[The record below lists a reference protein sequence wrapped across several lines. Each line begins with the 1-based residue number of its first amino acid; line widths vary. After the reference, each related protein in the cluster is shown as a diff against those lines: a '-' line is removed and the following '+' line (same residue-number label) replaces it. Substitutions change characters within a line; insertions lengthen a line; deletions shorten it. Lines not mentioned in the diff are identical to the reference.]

1 MKIVVT
7 GATGMIGK
15 PLCRR
20 LLDDGHELIILS
32 RSAAK
37 TAEIFPDSEI
47 ISWDAV
53 SEPPPARL
61 LQGAEAAV
69 HLAGESIAERW
80 TKQRKEAIHDSR
92 VFGTR
97 NLVHGL
103 LACEPKPRLLLSA
116 SAVGFYGNT
125 QDETVDESSPAGKG
139 FLAGVGVRWEEEALP
154 AAEAGMRL
162 VLLRSGIVLDA
173 SGGALGKMLTPFKL
187 GLGGRLGNGRQYMSW
202 IHLEDQVRAILHC
215 FNKEEV
221 HGPVNL
227 VAPNPV
233 SNKEFTRTLAKVL
246 RRPAFLP
253 APAFILRLVLGEMAE
268 QMLLQGQRV
277 EPGVLQRTGFE
288 FQHPRLEKALR
299 DLL

>member
-7 GATGMIGK
+7 GATGMIGR

-20 LLDDGHELIILS
+20 LLDDGHELVILT
-32 RSAAK
+32 RSSSK
-37 TAEIFPDSEI
+37 TAQVFPDSEI

-61 LQGAEAAV
+61 MQGARAAI

-80 TKQRKEAIHDSR
+80 TKQRKAAIHDSR

-103 LACEPKPRLLLSA
+103 LECEPQPELLLCG
-116 SAVGFYGNT
+116 SAVGYYGHTGENK
-125 QDETVDESSPAGKG
+125 VDESSPPGQG
-139 FLAGVGVRWEEEALP
+139 FLADLSVRWEEEALP
-154 AAEAGMRL
+154 AKEAGLRL
-162 VLLRSGIVLDA
+162 VHLRTGIVLDPG
-173 SGGALGKMLTPFKL
+173 GGALKKMLPAFRL
-187 GLGGRLGNGRQYMSW
+187 GLGGPLGNGRQYMSW
-202 IHLEDQVRAILHC
+202 IHLEDQVRGILHC
-215 FNKEEV
+215 LENQDV

-227 VAPNPV
+227 TAPNPV
-233 SNKEFTRTLAKVL
+233 TNKEFTRTLGKVL
-246 RRPAFLP
+246 KRPAFLP
-253 APAFILRLVLGEMAE
+253 APAFALRMIMGEMAD

-277 EPGVLQRTGFE
+277 ECRVLQESGFD
-288 FQHPRLEKALR
+288 FRHPQLPEALR